1 MKYSNTTEFFKGVSV
16 QTFVTIFLGVLQI
29 VTFAIMSRL
38 LTRDEFGY
46 MATIT
51 AIVAVFYSIAEAGL
65 GSSVI
70 QKKEDSQRHFAT
82 AFSMSILL
90 GLFFSFV
97 LFAFSP
103 LLAELIADSTIVT
116 PLRIMSILILFN
128 GLISVGQGWL
138 TRQLKFYSL
147 GKIRVV
153 SNVIASLSAI
163 VLAYYGYG
171 IYSIVIQQLLVSVV
185 QLVMIFGYG
194 VHIPHFRIYRNEV
207 RQVLNFGGWL
217 TVGVLFNNL
226 TNEVDKLMM
235 PKLLNVTALGA
246 YNRPAGFI
254 SSISTQINSIFDS
267 VLFPLLSK
275 IQDQKER
282 ISNVYIKCISLL
294 NIFSIVFAAFVYC
307 NSRLIIDVFFGKE
320 WEDLVPI
327 MQIISISLIFRV
339 DGRLVDCFFRSLGF
353 VKLSFYIRVIGFVLS
368 ASCLYIGSKFGLIGA
383 SLGLVV
389 SSVFI
394 VILKILVLNTKMEC
408 SIPLLLK
415 TWSRSWLVVV
425 PILFL
430 ILLFKIV
437 DLGNVLFLVLFIFVL
452 FIELLYFPNY
462 VGKEYAT
469 VIYPRIKA
477 LFKRVI

>member
-1 MKYSNTTEFFKGVSV
+1 MKASNTTEFFKGVSI
-16 QTFVTIFLGVLQI
+16 QTCVTLFLGILQI

-38 LTRDEFGY
+38 LTREEFGY

-70 QKKEDSQRHFAT
+70 QKKEDSQRHFTT

-90 GLFFSFV
+90 GLFFSSV
-97 LFAFSP
+97 LFIFSP
-103 LLAELIADSTIVT
+103 LLAEAIADTTIVI
-116 PLRIMSILILFN
+116 PLRIMSILILVN
-128 GLISVGQGWL
+128 GLISVGQGLL

-147 GKIRVV
+147 GKIRLV
-153 SNVIASLSAI
+153 ASIVASCSAI
-163 VLAYYGYG
+163 GFAYYGFG
-171 IYSIVIQQLLVSVV
+171 IYAIVIQQMLVSFI
-185 QLVMIFGYG
+185 QLVMIFLCG
-194 VHIPHFRIYRNEV
+194 VQIPHLRIYKNEV
-207 RQVLNFGGWL
+207 KQVLSFGGWL

-235 PKLLNVTALGA
+235 PKLLNVSALGA

-275 IQDQKER
+275 IQDEKER
-282 ISNVYIKCISLL
+282 IANVYIKCISLL
-294 NIFSIVFAAFVYC
+294 NVFSIVFAAFVYF
-307 NSRLIIDVFFGKE
+307 NSKLIIDIFFGKE

-353 VKLSFYIRVIGFVLS
+353 VKLSFYIRVIGFFLS
-368 ASCLYIGSKFGLIGA
+368 ALCLIIGSRFGLIGA
-383 SLGLVV
+383 SLGLVA

-394 VILKILVLNTKMEC
+394 VILKVLFLNTKLK
-408 SIPLLLK
+408 SSVLLLLK
-415 TWSRSWLVVV
+415 TWSRSWFIAI
-425 PILFL
+425 PILL
-430 ILLFKIV
+430 VSLFFKCV
-437 DLGNVLFLVLFIFVL
+437 DLGDILFLVLFIFVL
-452 FIELLYFPNY
+452 IIELLCFPNFI
-462 VGKEYAT
+462 GREYASI
-469 VIYPRIKA
+469 VYPRIKV
-477 LFKRVI
+477 LLKRVI